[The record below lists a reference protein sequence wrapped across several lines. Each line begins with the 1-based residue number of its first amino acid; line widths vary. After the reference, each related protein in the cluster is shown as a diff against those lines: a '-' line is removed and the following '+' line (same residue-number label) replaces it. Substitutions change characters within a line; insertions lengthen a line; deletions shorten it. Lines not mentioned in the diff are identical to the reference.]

1 METGSAPRTSPRWRP
16 PGDPGKAARC
26 SPMPPPTGGS
36 TSSKPTDEQLW
47 ATDPG
52 AAPEQLVWSDDSARL
67 LVVTAGRRHPLYT
80 AAGRPAGALETP
92 EGQDV
97 LDASFA
103 PGTRAI
109 GYSIYA
115 PATDQ
120 SSIVLA
126 GERLQQGEGRFEDLV
141 FSPNGRWLLT
151 GWPAADQLLFIRLPG
166 VSGLVTVPDIRQ
178 EFDPG
183 GVGATSFPRVAEWC
197 CRPSG

>member
-1 METGSAPRTSPRWRP
+1 M
-16 PGDPGKAARC
+16 
-26 SPMPPPTGGS
+26 
-36 TSSKPTDEQLW
+36 
-47 ATDPG
+47 
-52 AAPEQLVWSDDSARL
+52 
-67 LVVTAGRRHPLYT
+67 
-80 AAGRPAGALETP
+80 
-92 EGQDV
+92 

-141 FSPNGRWLLT
+141 FSPNGNWLLA
-151 GWPAADQLLFIRLPG
+151 GWPEADQLLFIRLPD
-166 VSGLVTVPDIRQ
+166 VSGYVVVPDVRR

-183 GVGATSFPRVAEWC
+183 GVGATEFPRVVGWC
-197 CRPSG
+197 CSPD